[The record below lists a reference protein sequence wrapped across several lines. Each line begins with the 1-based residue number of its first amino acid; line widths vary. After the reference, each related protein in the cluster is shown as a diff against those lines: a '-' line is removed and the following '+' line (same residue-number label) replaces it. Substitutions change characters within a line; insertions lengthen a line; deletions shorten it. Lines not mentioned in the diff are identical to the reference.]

1 MGKYIIGE
9 SWGECLALFGIVVM
23 AKYDNSFSFHPIR
36 FIQLQIAK
44 YIIGQSSGE
53 CLALF
58 GIVVMAKY
66 SISFIF
72 HSLCMI

>member
-9 SWGECLALFGIVVM
+9 SWGEYLALFVIVVM

-36 FIQLQIAK
+36 FIQLQIGK

-53 CLALF
+53 CLALLLWLN
-58 GIVVMAKY
+58 IV
-66 SISFIF
+66 SPSFFIHF
-72 HSLCMI
+72 A